1 MASDSTVDKILA
13 GRYPAKQ
20 HAENV
25 VKHLRVAH
33 PDITDG
39 VIYLESQQSRLHE
52 NSDQEGI

>member
-25 VKHLRVAH
+25 AKHLRVAH